1 MKKKKCQNGSSPHAL
16 PLPLHTT
23 ASLMSLPQT
32 VKTNLVHYNQWTD
45 VEEVACGE
53 SILLCGFPPDKLDE
67 RDPPSKKEW
76 VVPRS
81 MADLL
86 VTNKQIQ
93 QWFVDIA
100 LVEAR
105 PSRVTL
111 ALVNGDGTVVFYFVH
126 DGIVKPRQ
134 N

>member
-1 MKKKKCQNGSSPHAL
+1 
-16 PLPLHTT
+16 
-23 ASLMSLPQT
+23 MSLHET
-32 VKTNLVHYNQWTD
+32 VKTNLLHFNHWTE
-45 VEEVACGE
+45 VETVECRNMAVISG
-53 SILLCGFPPDKLDE
+53 IPPERLDE

-81 MADLL
+81 MADVL
-86 VTNKQIQ
+86 VTNKEISL
-93 QWFVDIA
+93 WFDSIA
-100 LVEAR
+100 SIEAR